1 MYEAYWQLQRRPFEA
16 SVDSRSYY
24 PSEVHQGALLRLCY
38 ALENRL
44 SAALIVGPSGLGKT
58 LLVQQLE
65 QQLPAH
71 CQPFAHLV
79 FPQMPADQLLA
90 YLVGELTGAP
100 LDNTP
105 TIEQSVRRLQTCLIE
120 NARIGKHAVVVI
132 DEAHLLR
139 DPEVLEAVR
148 LLMNFQ
154 HAGQPVVTL
163 LLVGLPGL
171 LSTLQRMPELEDRI
185 DVKCVLPRFTL
196 EQTMAYVSHR
206 LHATGASRTIFET
219 DAWEALQ
226 DASQG
231 VPRRINRLADLA
243 LLVGFAEELP
253 SLGAAQIEA
262 VADELL
268 IKSSHEI

>member
-1 MYEAYWQLQRRPFEA
+1 MYEAYWQLQRRPFDA
-16 SVDSRSYY
+16 AVDARSYY

-44 SAALIVGPSGLGKT
+44 AASLIVGPSGLGKT
-58 LLVQQLE
+58 LLIQQLQ
-65 QQLPAH
+65 QQLPDH
-71 CQPFAHLV
+71 CSPLVHLV

-90 YLVGELTGAP
+90 YLLGELTGLP
-100 LDNTP
+100 LDATP
-105 TIEQSVRRLQTCLIE
+105 TIEQSVRGLQAHLLE
-120 NARIGKHAVVVI
+120 NARTGRHAVLAI

-148 LLMNFQ
+148 LLLNFQ
-154 HAGQPVVTL
+154 YAGRPAATL
-163 LLVGLPGL
+163 LLVGLPSL

-196 EQTMAYVSHR
+196 DQTMAYVSHR
-206 LHATGASRTIFET
+206 LHAAGASRTIFQS

-231 VPRRINRLADLA
+231 VPRRINRIADLA
-243 LLVGFAEELP
+243 LLVGFAEEL
-253 SLGAAQIEA
+253 SAIGAAQIES